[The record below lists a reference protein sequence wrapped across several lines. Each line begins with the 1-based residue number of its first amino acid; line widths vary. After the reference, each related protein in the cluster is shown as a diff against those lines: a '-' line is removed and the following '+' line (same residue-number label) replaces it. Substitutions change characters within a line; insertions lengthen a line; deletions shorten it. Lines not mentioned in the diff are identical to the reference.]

1 MGVGVT
7 ARCGLTSGVAVG
19 VGVEVG
25 IGVGLG
31 RILVG
36 EAGVAV
42 GVGVG
47 LEGRSG
53 VGEAEGVGV
62 GDVLCATILR
72 GEMTNPPMAASTKQ
86 TASIP
91 KNRPGIRYPTDRMVD
106 VMPGH
111 KRRLAAGDL
120 RCFCANGT
128 IDA

>member
-1 MGVGVT
+1 MGVM
-7 ARCGLTSGVAVG
+7 ARCGAVPGVAVG

-36 EAGVAV
+36 DAGVAV

-47 LEGRSG
+47 LEGKSG
-53 VGEAEGVGV
+53 VGETEGVGV
-62 GDVLCATILR
+62 GDVFCATILR
-72 GEMTNPPMAASTKQ
+72 GEMTNPPMAPSTKQ
-86 TASIP
+86 TATIP
-91 KNRPGIRYPTDRMVD
+91 EKRPGIRYRTNRIVD

-128 IDA
+128 IDP